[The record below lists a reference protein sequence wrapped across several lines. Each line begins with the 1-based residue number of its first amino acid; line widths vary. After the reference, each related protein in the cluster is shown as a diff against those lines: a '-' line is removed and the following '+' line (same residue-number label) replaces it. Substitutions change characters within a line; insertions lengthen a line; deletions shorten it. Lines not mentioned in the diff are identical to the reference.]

1 MTAQDEK
8 NWLDEAFDEGKANE
22 DIEHAKNARR
32 FAYLALAIVVSVF
45 AICGAS
51 FCGLPTAYQK
61 TSGISRL
68 TS

>member
-51 FCGLPTAYQK
+51 CAGMIDVMSAMA
-61 TSGISRL
+61 
-68 TS
+68 